1 MRLPPCA
8 NSMNRPRHICDLAD
22 ELLSEILSFLL
33 ELDPP
38 IKGASQP
45 YSQHVSQYNGVT
57 RIHLYGEK
65 SDLDRFRLVCKRFRR
80 IGAPRKFR
88 RFVLRFS
95 RNEFGRLEEF
105 LTMQLACHVR
115 YFTYMVRPFYSENGW
130 PSILT
135 EIEKTDPSLF
145 NTIKRRLQDQQQIVQ
160 ENNDLLLLRRA
171 IASFSGLQQVKLLR
185 LQDEADELLM
195 GHIQGRS
202 LERSA
207 MLEWEPAC
215 TRAVTNLA
223 VSLVESKCNS
233 IRFVG
238 PQMSSDSMIR
248 LLQTPPMMFSA
259 LGARLLSLDINFQS
273 YTGMA
278 TTMSK
283 VSRVFHDFFRAARN
297 LTAVHFGVPGNGS
310 AFLPLK
316 QMVYRVQWKRLQTV
330 SLQGWCLDADDII
343 TIVLQHKRQ
352 IRDIR
357 LINVHLR
364 DGHWRDVLACLRE
377 EAEQLERI
385 DLHEIDYVRRTQ
397 SADHTNGSSSRH
409 SNGNGTGISIIEA
422 IPALSLVS
430 NLPSGSP
437 QPVTFDDDYMSLAP
451 RGTSRRSIPKATM
464 QKLRTLTVDDLG
476 DDGLAVKREQI
487 FLWEAWV
494 LSSSRMSFSRP

>member
-1 MRLPPCA
+1 
-8 NSMNRPRHICDLAD
+8 MNNPRHICDLAD

-38 IKGASQP
+38 INGASQTH
-45 YSQHVSQYNGVT
+45 SQHVSQCTDTT
-57 RIHLYGEK
+57 RIDLYGDIGVK

-95 RNEFGRLEEF
+95 RDEFERLEDF

-130 PSILT
+130 PLILT
-135 EIEKTDPSLF
+135 EIEKTDPSLS

-160 ENNDLLLLRRA
+160 EDQDLLLLRRA

-185 LQDEADELLM
+185 LQDEADEIMM
-195 GHIQGRS
+195 GHIQGS
-202 LERSA
+202 SPERPA

-215 TRAVTNLA
+215 TRAVANLA
-223 VSLVESKCNS
+223 ISLLESSRNS

-238 PQMSSDSMIR
+238 PQMSSDSMIS
-248 LLQTPPMMFSA
+248 LLQTPPMLFSA
-259 LGARLLSLDINFQS
+259 LGARLLSLDITFQS
-273 YTGMA
+273 FTGMA

-283 VSRVFHDFFRAARN
+283 LSSVFHDFFRAARN
-297 LTAVHFGVPGNGS
+297 LTAVHLGVPGNGS
-310 AFLPLK
+310 VFLPLK
-316 QMVYRVQWKRLQTV
+316 QMFYRVQWKRLQTV
-330 SLQGWCLDADDII
+330 SLQGWCLDADDIL

-364 DGHWRDVLACLRE
+364 DGRWRDVLACLRE
-377 EAEQLERI
+377 ETEQLERV
-385 DLHEIDYVRRTQ
+385 DLHEINYIRRTS
-397 SADHTNGSSSRH
+397 SADHTNGSSSSH
-409 SNGNGTGISIIEA
+409 SNGNGAGVSISEA
-422 IPALSLVS
+422 VPALSIVAD
-430 NLPSGSP
+430 LPSGPP
-437 QPVTFDDDYMSLAP
+437 QPVSFDDDYMSLAP

-464 QKLRTLTVDDLG
+464 EQLRTLTVDDLG
-476 DDGLAVKREQI
+476 DDGVAVKRQQI
-487 FLWEAWV
+487 LLWEAWV
-494 LSSSRMSFSRP
+494 LSSSPMSFSRQL

>member
-1 MRLPPCA
+1 
-8 NSMNRPRHICDLAD
+8 
-22 ELLSEILSFLL
+22 
-33 ELDPP
+33 
-38 IKGASQP
+38 
-45 YSQHVSQYNGVT
+45 
-57 RIHLYGEK
+57 
-65 SDLDRFRLVCKRFRR
+65 
-80 IGAPRKFR
+80 
-88 RFVLRFS
+88 
-95 RNEFGRLEEF
+95 
-105 LTMQLACHVR
+105 
-115 YFTYMVRPFYSENGW
+115 
-130 PSILT
+130 
-135 EIEKTDPSLF
+135 
-145 NTIKRRLQDQQQIVQ
+145 
-160 ENNDLLLLRRA
+160 
-171 IASFSGLQQVKLLR
+171 
-185 LQDEADELLM
+185 
-195 GHIQGRS
+195 
-202 LERSA
+202 
-207 MLEWEPAC
+207 
-215 TRAVTNLA
+215 
-223 VSLVESKCNS
+223 
-233 IRFVG
+233 
-238 PQMSSDSMIR
+238 MIR

-259 LGARLLSLDINFQS
+259 LGARLLSLDITFQS

-364 DGHWRDVLACLRE
+364 DGHWRDVLGCLRE
-377 EAEQLERI
+377 ETEQLERI

-409 SNGNGTGISIIEA
+409 SNGNDTGIGIIEA

-437 QPVTFDDDYMSLAP
+437 QPVIFDDDYMSLAP

>member
-8 NSMNRPRHICDLAD
+8 NSMNNPRHICDLAD
-22 ELLSEILSFLL
+22 ELLSEILSFVL

-38 IKGASQP
+38 INGASP
-45 YSQHVSQYNGVT
+45 TISQHMSQSTDGA

-65 SDLDRFRLVCKRFRR
+65 SNLDRFRLVCKRFRR

-88 RFVLRFS
+88 RLVLRFS

-145 NTIKRRLQDQQQIVQ
+145 NTIKLRLQDQQQIVQ
-160 ENNDLLLLRRA
+160 ENQDLLLLRRA
-171 IASFSGLQQVKLLR
+171 MASFSGLQQVKLLR
-185 LQDEADELLM
+185 LQDEADETLM

-215 TRAVTNLA
+215 TRAVKNLA
-223 VSLVESKCNS
+223 ISLLESSCNS
-233 IRFVG
+233 LRFVG

-248 LLQTPPMMFSA
+248 LLHAPPMMFSA
-259 LGARLLSLDINFQS
+259 LGAQLLSLDITFQS
-273 YTGMA
+273 YSGMA

-283 VSRVFHDFFRAARN
+283 LSSVFHDFFLAARN

-310 AFLPLK
+310 VFLPVK
-316 QMVYRVQWKRLQTV
+316 QMFYRVQWKRLQTV
-330 SLQGWCLDADDII
+330 SLQGWCLDADDIL

-364 DGHWRDVLACLRE
+364 EGRWRDVLACLRE
-377 EAEQLERI
+377 ETEQLERI
-385 DLHEIDYVRRTQ
+385 DLHEINYVRRTQ
-397 SADHTNGSSSRH
+397 PADHTNGSNSSY
-409 SNGNGTGISIIEA
+409 SNGNGTVVNTIEA
-422 IPALSLVS
+422 IPALSIVT
-430 NLPSGSP
+430 NLPSGPP
-437 QPVTFDDDYMSLAP
+437 QPVAFDDDYMSLAP
-451 RGTSRRSIPKATM
+451 RGTSARSIPGATM

-487 FLWEAWV
+487 FLWEAWI
-494 LSSSRMSFSRP
+494 LSSSPMSFSRQ

>member
-1 MRLPPCA
+1 
-8 NSMNRPRHICDLAD
+8 MNHARHIYDLAD

-33 ELDPP
+33 ELDTPM
-38 IKGASQP
+38 KRASQTYYQREP
-45 YSQHVSQYNGVT
+45 QCTGDAHL
-57 RIHLYGEK
+57 HLYGEK

-80 IGAPRKFR
+80 IGAPTKFR

-95 RNEFGRLEEF
+95 RNEFGRLEDF

-115 YFTYMVRPFYSENGW
+115 YFTYMVRPFYTENGW
-130 PSILT
+130 PLILT
-135 EIEKTDPSLF
+135 EIEKTDPPLF
-145 NTIKRRLQDQQQIVQ
+145 NTIKHRLQDQQQIIQ
-160 ENNDLLLLRRA
+160 ENQDLLLLRRA

-195 GHIQGRS
+195 GHNQRGS
-202 LERSA
+202 MERSA

-223 VSLVESKCNS
+223 ISLLESNCTS

-238 PQMSSDSMIR
+238 PQMSSDSMIK
-248 LLQTPPMMFSA
+248 LLQTPPMIFSA
-259 LGARLLSLDINFQS
+259 LGARLLSLDITFQS

-278 TTMSK
+278 TTMSN
-283 VSRVFHDFFRAARN
+283 VSSVFYDFFQAARN

-310 AFLPLK
+310 VFLPLK
-316 QMVYRVQWKRLQTV
+316 QMLYRVQWKRLQTV
-330 SLQGWCLDADDII
+330 SLQGWCLEADDII
-343 TIVLQHKRQ
+343 TIFLQHKLQ

-357 LINVHLR
+357 LINVNLR
-364 DGHWRDVLACLRE
+364 DGRWRDVLACLRE
-377 EAEQLERI
+377 EMEQLERI
-385 DLHEIDYVRRTQ
+385 DLHDIDYVRRTQ

-409 SNGNGTGISIIEA
+409 SNGSGAGLGMIEA

-430 NLPSGSP
+430 HLPSGPP

-476 DDGLAVKREQI
+476 DDGVAVKREQI
-487 FLWEAWV
+487 FLWEAWI
-494 LSSSRMSFSRP
+494 LSSSRTSFSRQ

>member
-1 MRLPPCA
+1 
-8 NSMNRPRHICDLAD
+8 MN
-22 ELLSEILSFLL
+22 
-33 ELDPP
+33 
-38 IKGASQP
+38 
-45 YSQHVSQYNGVT
+45 
-57 RIHLYGEK
+57 
-65 SDLDRFRLVCKRFRR
+65 
-80 IGAPRKFR
+80 
-88 RFVLRFS
+88 
-95 RNEFGRLEEF
+95 
-105 LTMQLACHVR
+105 
-115 YFTYMVRPFYSENGW
+115 
-130 PSILT
+130 
-135 EIEKTDPSLF
+135 
-145 NTIKRRLQDQQQIVQ
+145 
-160 ENNDLLLLRRA
+160 
-171 IASFSGLQQVKLLR
+171 
-185 LQDEADELLM
+185 
-195 GHIQGRS
+195 
-202 LERSA
+202 
-207 MLEWEPAC
+207 
-215 TRAVTNLA
+215 
-223 VSLVESKCNS
+223 
-233 IRFVG
+233 
-238 PQMSSDSMIR
+238 SDSMIR

-259 LGARLLSLDINFQS
+259 LGARLLSLDITFQS

-364 DGHWRDVLACLRE
+364 DGHWRDVLGCLRE
-377 EAEQLERI
+377 ETEQLERI

-437 QPVTFDDDYMSLAP
+437 QPVIFDDDYMSLAP

>member
-8 NSMNRPRHICDLAD
+8 NSMNDARHICDLAD

-38 IKGASQP
+38 IKGASQT
-45 YSQHVSQYNGVT
+45 YYQHNSQCTGDA

-95 RNEFGRLEEF
+95 RNEFGRLEDF

-130 PSILT
+130 PLILT

-145 NTIKRRLQDQQQIVQ
+145 NTVKHRLQDQQQIVQ
-160 ENNDLLLLRRA
+160 ENQDLLLLRRA

-185 LQDEADELLM
+185 LQDEADEILM
-195 GHIQGRS
+195 GHTQGRPM
-202 LERSA
+202 ERSTI
-207 MLEWEPAC
+207 LEWEPAC

-223 VSLVESKCNS
+223 ISLLESSCNS

-259 LGARLLSLDINFQS
+259 LGERLLSLDITFQS

-278 TTMSK
+278 TAMSK
-283 VSRVFHDFFRAARN
+283 VSSVFHDFFRAARN

-310 AFLPLK
+310 VFLPVK
-316 QMVYRVQWKRLQTV
+316 QMFHRVQWKRLQTV

-364 DGHWRDVLACLRE
+364 DGRWRDVLACLCE
-377 EAEQLERI
+377 ETEQLERI
-385 DLHEIDYVRRTQ
+385 DLREIDYVRRTQ

-409 SNGNGTGISIIEA
+409 SNGNGAGVSIIEA

-430 NLPSGSP
+430 NLPSGPP

-451 RGTSRRSIPKATM
+451 RGTLRRSIPKATM
-464 QKLRTLTVDDLG
+464 QKLRTLTVDELG

-494 LSSSRMSFSRP
+494 LSSSQMSFSRQ